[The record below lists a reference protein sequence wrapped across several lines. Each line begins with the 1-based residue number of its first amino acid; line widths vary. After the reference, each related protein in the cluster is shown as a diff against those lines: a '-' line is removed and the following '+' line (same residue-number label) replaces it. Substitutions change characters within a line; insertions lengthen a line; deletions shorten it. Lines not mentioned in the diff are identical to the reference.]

1 MNRTK
6 KRGGA
11 NVTRKNN
18 KTKNNKTR
26 INNVTSKN
34 NKKPS
39 KNNKKTVG
47 SNRTTATA
55 RAGSIVYIEYP
66 IDNNHRNQ
74 TGNRKVGKVL
84 ECRMVN
90 DVQTCSI
97 FLKYNGQI
105 VLIPKKYLKTPTPKE
120 KRAPSYPKDPSTAK
134 QEGAEMF
141 RYARASTK
149 SRF

>member
-1 MNRTK
+1 MNSRK
-6 KRGGA
+6 SRKIRGGS
-11 NVTRKNN
+11 NKTRKNSN
-18 KTKNNKTR
+18 TRRNNK
-26 INNVTSKN
+26 TSKN
-34 NKKPS
+34 NKKTS
-39 KNNKKTVG
+39 R

-84 ECRMVN
+84 DCVII
-90 DVQTCSI
+90 DGVHICSI

-105 VLIPKKYLKTPTPKE
+105 VLIPKKYLKTATAKE
-120 KRAPSYPKDPSTAK
+120 KRAPSYQKDFTTAK
-134 QEGAEMF
+134 QEGAEKI
-141 RYARASTK
+141 RYARASAK

>member
-1 MNRTK
+1 MNSKKSSK

-11 NVTRKNN
+11 NATK
-18 KTKNNKTR
+18 KNNKTR
-26 INNVTSKN
+26 RTSVTSN
-34 NKKPS
+34 NRTRS
-39 KNNKKTVG
+39 TTRNT
-47 SNRTTATA
+47 SSSTRTTATA

-84 ECRMVN
+84 DCVII
-90 DVQTCSI
+90 DGVHICSI

-105 VLIPKKYLKTPTPKE
+105 VLIPKKYLKTPTAKE
-120 KRAPSYPKDPSTAK
+120 KRAPSYQKDPSTAK
-134 QEGAEMF
+134 QEGAEKI
-141 RYARASTK
+141 RYARASAK